1 LKKAPLGKEETGE
14 ISFWKY
20 MVQYI
25 IDMRDGRM
33 QIAPRLDVVTG
44 REGAMRSEVREKKG
58 RGSHVGEKGHEVI
71 MIRVLV
77 PIFAIDE

>member
-1 LKKAPLGKEETGE
+1 
-14 ISFWKY
+14 

-33 QIAPRLDVVTG
+33 QIAPRLDVVMG
-44 REGAMRSEVREKKG
+44 REGAMANEVREKKG
-58 RGSHVGEKGHEVI
+58 RCFHVGEKGHEVI

-77 PIFAIDE
+77 PIFVIDE